1 MNKIKNPEEFT
12 FMDAYAMQLRD
23 IAEWSKRLNT
33 EAYLL
38 LLNEVIKRNDE
49 GYKSPY
55 DVCRG
60 NDITFIILNIKF

>member
-1 MNKIKNPEEFT
+1 MKKEEFT

-23 IAEWSKRLNT
+23 IAEWSTKLNT
-33 EAYLL
+33 DAYLL
-38 LLNEVIKRNDE
+38 LLEEVLKVNAE

-60 NDITFIILNIKF
+60 SSISNIIHNIKL